1 MTAPKVARNAD
12 GEPLGTGLAK
22 TGRNKK
28 LEEKIRKQ
36 KEEREA
42 AAGAGDPKGKGK
54 APPAKEAKKEDPKA
68 AAGKG
73 AKKTQ

>member
-1 MTAPKVARNAD
+1 MIAPPVADTGPIN
-12 GEPLGTGLAK
+12 TGLAK

-36 KEEREA
+36 KEDREA
-42 AAGAGDPKGKGK
+42 AAGAGDAKGKGGK
-54 APPAKEAKKEDPKA
+54 PPPAKEAKKEDPKA